1 MSQDTAPFTHTPRH
15 GHVYAGNLRRVF
27 YHADKGSSRAVIPGV
42 TSACCVVRQRGE
54 RLAVISTL
62 WDEGHSMRIA
72 LTKDGLQ
79 ELARCLIDAAADI
92 EREQAQQ
99 EGNA

>member
-1 MSQDTAPFTHTPRH
+1 
-15 GHVYAGNLRRVF
+15 
-27 YHADKGSSRAVIPGV
+27 
-42 TSACCVVRQRGE
+42 
-54 RLAVISTL
+54 
-62 WDEGHSMRIA
+62 MRIV

-99 EGNA
+99 EGGK

>member
-1 MSQDTAPFTHTPRH
+1 MTPFIHTPRP

-27 YHADKGSSRAVIPGV
+27 YHADKGSSRDVIPGV

-62 WDEGHSMRIA
+62 WDEGHSMRIV

-92 EREQAQQ
+92 EREQVQQ
-99 EGNA
+99 EGGK